1 MSTLARNG
9 ITSQSSQDHSRSDFD
24 QQWRSYAARRKL
36 AATLLY
42 PWPMAC
48 AALFLF
54 GQYYL
59 HQLILLIMFL
69 AVWFTAAVAAV
80 WWAGQFRCPRCYRRF
95 GALGNK
101 KSINLTRGFFDS
113 VCSNCKL
120 AKFERAA

>member
-1 MSTLARNG
+1 MGSFVENG
-9 ITSQSSQDHSRSDFD
+9 ISPQSEPGFD
-24 QQWRSYAARRKL
+24 GRWKAYAFRRNLAAVLACSWPMGCVALFVRWRSIPHDLPLGLVVMFTWL
-36 AATLLY
+36 A
-42 PWPMAC
+42 
-48 AALFLF
+48 F
-54 GQYYL
+54 
-59 HQLILLIMFL
+59 
-69 AVWFTAAVAAV
+69 AVLAV